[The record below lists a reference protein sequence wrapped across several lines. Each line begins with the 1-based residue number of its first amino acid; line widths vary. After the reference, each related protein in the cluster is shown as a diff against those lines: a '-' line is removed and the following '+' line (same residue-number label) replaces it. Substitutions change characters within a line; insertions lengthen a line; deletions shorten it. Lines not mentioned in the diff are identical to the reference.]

1 MNVLATV
8 VETLRRWLGFGDP
21 SESHLLPSHGWLK
34 PSPADARQ
42 ARKDRDARRAEARE
56 ADTRS

>member
-1 MNVLATV
+1 MNVFAKV
-8 VETLRRWLGFGDP
+8 VGTLRRWLGLADP
-21 SESHLLPSHGWLK
+21 SDSHLVPSHGWLN

-42 ARKDRDARRAEARE
+42 ARKESDARREEARE